1 MSDKHLI
8 VEGLSIEFGGQT
20 VVQNLSFTLA
30 PGKTLALVGESGS
43 GKSVTARSL
52 IGLAGAGARVTART
66 LSYSGQDLLGLS
78 ERGWRGLRG
87 KGIGFVLQDA
97 LVSLDPLRPV
107 GKEILEVLKTHGWGD
122 RRRRAQR
129 VIELLDTVGVPDPEL
144 RARQRP
150 DQLSGGL
157 RQRALIASALALD
170 PGLVIAD
177 EPTTALDAT
186 VQAQILQVL
195 QAIKARG
202 DSLLI
207 ISHDLAVVAQLAD
220 EVLVLRHG
228 VAVEQGPMQQ
238 VLRNPRHAYTRA
250 LLDAVPAEHARGTR
264 LSPQQGTPVV
274 QARPSVAG
282 AVLLKATA
290 LGKRYI
296 GPDQQPR
303 QVVDGVSF
311 ELRAGRTLGIV
322 GESGSGKTTVARI
335 VLGLLEPDAGKV
347 EFLGQDWAGAGRQHV
362 DEQQRRVRR
371 RDISVIYQDPLSS
384 FDPRWSVGQI
394 LADALDV
401 AGVTAPQQTARIQQL
416 LEQVRLPTEL
426 ATRRPLQLSGGQ
438 RQRVAIARAIASNP
452 KVIICDEPVSAL
464 DVSVQAQVLDL
475 LADLQ
480 ASLGLAYLFISHDL
494 GVIRHVSDEV
504 LVTTARW
511 WKAPRWKPC
520 LNTRNTTTPAACWG
534 RCRGCRVPKRPWSCR
549 RWKRKTAPGC
559 LTNRNSGKSPFKRSP
574 ARNCHEQ
581 IICCH

>member
-1 MSDKHLI
+1 MNDKGLI
-8 VEGLSIEFGGQT
+8 VEGLSIEFAGQW
-20 VVQNLSFTLA
+20 VVRDLSFTLE

-66 LSYSGQDLLGLS
+66 LSYAGHDLLSLS
-78 ERGWRGLRG
+78 ERGWRALRG
-87 KGIGFVLQDA
+87 RGIGFVLQDA

-107 GKEILEVLKTHGWGD
+107 GKEILEVLETHRWGD
-122 RRRRAQR
+122 RRSRPQR
-129 VIELLDTVGVPDPEL
+129 MLELLTRVGVPEPQL

-207 ISHDLAVVAQLAD
+207 ISHDLAVVAQLVD

-228 VAVEQGPMQQ
+228 EVVEQGPMRQ
-238 VLRNPRHAYTRA
+238 VLREPRHAYTRA

-264 LSPQQGTPVV
+264 LSPQQG
-274 QARPSVAG
+274 ARTLAPRPGNDSP
-282 AVLLKATA
+282 VLLRASG
-290 LGKRYI
+290 LGKRYV
-296 GPDQQPR
+296 GPDQQSR
-303 QVVDGVSF
+303 QVVDDVSF

-335 VLGLLEPDAGKV
+335 VLGLLQPDAGAV
-347 EFLGQDWAGAGRQHV
+347 SFLNRPWAGVDDGRV
-362 DEQQRRVRR
+362 EERTRRLYR

-401 AGVTAPQQTARIQQL
+401 AKVPLAQQPARIAQL
-416 LEQVRLPTEL
+416 LSQVRLPAEL
-426 ATRRPLQLSGGQ
+426 AERRPLQLSGGQ

-480 ASLGLAYLFISHDL
+480 AELGLAYLFISHDL

-504 LVTTARW
+504 LVMRHGRVVESAPVETLFHSPRHEYTQRLLGAVPRLPGSGISLVVPPLEPESAVLLFDESRL
-511 WKAPRWKPC
+511 WKIA
-520 LNTRNTTTPAACWG
+520 
-534 RCRGCRVPKRPWSCR
+534 
-549 RWKRKTAPGC
+549 
-559 LTNRNSGKSPFKRSP
+559 
-574 ARNCHEQ
+574 
-581 IICCH
+581 I

>member
-1 MSDKHLI
+1 MSDKYLI
-8 VEGLSIEFGGQT
+8 VEGLSIEFSGQP
-20 VVQNLSFTLA
+20 VVRDVSFTLA

-66 LSYSGQDLLGLS
+66 LSYGGQDLLALS

-107 GKEILEVLKTHGWGD
+107 GKEILEVLKTHNWGD
-122 RRRRAQR
+122 RRSRSER
-129 VIELLDTVGVPDPEL
+129 VIELLENVGVPEPEL

-157 RQRALIASALALD
+157 RQRALIASALAMS

-195 QAIKARG
+195 QEIKARG

-228 VAVEQGPMQQ
+228 VVVEQGPMQQ
-238 VLRNPRHAYTRA
+238 VLRYPSHPYTQA

-264 LSPQQGTPVV
+264 LSSQGSA
-274 QARPSVAG
+274 QALAPRPG
-282 AVLLKATA
+282 ATSPVLLKATG

-303 QVVDGVSF
+303 QVVDDVSF

-335 VLGLLEPDAGKV
+335 VLGLLEPDAGQV
-347 EFLGQDWAGAGRQHV
+347 QFLDSAWSGAGAERV
-362 DEQQRRVRR
+362 LEKDRRVHR

-384 FDPRWSVGQI
+384 FDPRWSIGQI

-401 AGVTAPQQTARIQQL
+401 AGVSAAQQPARISEL
-416 LEQVRLPTEL
+416 LEQVRLPADLT
-426 ATRRPLQLSGGQ
+426 ARRPLQLSGGQ

-480 ASLGLAYLFISHDL
+480 AALGLAYLFISHDL

-504 LVTTARW
+504 LVMRHGKVVERAPVETLFENPQHAYTQRLLGAVPRLPGTGSELVVPPLEAESTAWRFDESQL
-511 WKAPRWKPC
+511 WKIA
-520 LNTRNTTTPAACWG
+520 
-534 RCRGCRVPKRPWSCR
+534 
-549 RWKRKTAPGC
+549 
-559 LTNRNSGKSPFKRSP
+559 
-574 ARNCHEQ
+574 
-581 IICCH
+581 I

>member
-8 VEGLSIEFGGQT
+8 VEGLSIEFDGQT
-20 VVQNLSFTLA
+20 VVHNLSFTLA

-52 IGLAGAGARVTART
+52 IGLAGAGARVSART
-66 LSYSGQDLLGLS
+66 LSYGGQDLLGLS
-78 ERGWRGLRG
+78 ERGWRRLRG

-97 LVSLDPLRPV
+97 LVSLDPLRAV
-107 GKEILEVLKTHGWGD
+107 GKEILEVLKAHNWGD
-122 RRRRAQR
+122 RRSRGER
-129 VIELLDTVGVPDPEL
+129 VIELLDKVGVPEPRL

-157 RQRALIASALALD
+157 RQRALIASALALS

-186 VQAQILQVL
+186 VQAQILEVL
-195 QAIKARG
+195 QEIKARG

-228 VAVEQGPMQQ
+228 VTVEQGPTEQ
-238 VLRNPRHAYTRA
+238 VLRNPHHPYTRA

-264 LSPQQGTPVV
+264 LSPGQPAVSGLP
-274 QARPSVAG
+274 RSG
-282 AVLLKATA
+282 ADSPLLLRASG

-296 GPDQQPR
+296 GPDHQSR
-303 QVVDGVSF
+303 QVVDDVSF

-322 GESGSGKTTVARI
+322 GESGSGKTTVARM
-335 VLGLLEPDAGKV
+335 VLGLLEPDAGRV
-347 EFLGQDWAGAGRQHV
+347 EFLGQPWTAAGSERV
-362 DEQQRRVRR
+362 TEKQRRLHR

-401 AGVTAPQQTARIQQL
+401 AGFQAGQHAARISQL
-416 LEQVRLPTEL
+416 LEHVRLPAEL

-494 GVIRHVSDEV
+494 GVIRHVSDQV
-504 LVTTARW
+504 LVMRHGKVVESARVEDLFDNPQHEYTRRLLGAVPRLPGAQVQLVVPPLEAENTAW
-511 WKAPRWKPC
+511 LFDESQLWKIA
-520 LNTRNTTTPAACWG
+520 
-534 RCRGCRVPKRPWSCR
+534 
-549 RWKRKTAPGC
+549 
-559 LTNRNSGKSPFKRSP
+559 
-574 ARNCHEQ
+574 
-581 IICCH
+581 I

>member
-1 MSDKHLI
+1 MSEPKRLI
-8 VEGLSIEFGGQT
+8 VEGLSIEFAGQS
-20 VVQNLSFTLA
+20 VVRDLSFTLE

-52 IGLAGAGARVTART
+52 IGLAGEGARVTARR
-66 LSYSGQDLLGLS
+66 LSYAGRDLLALS
-78 ERGWRGLRG
+78 ERGWRDLRG
-87 KGIGFVLQDA
+87 REIGFVLQDA

-107 GKEILEVLKTHGWGD
+107 GKEILEVLQTHGWGD
-122 RRRRAQR
+122 RVSRGQR
-129 VIELLDTVGVPDPEL
+129 VIELLETVGVPDPRL

-157 RQRALIASALALD
+157 RQRALIASALALS

-186 VQAQILQVL
+186 VQAQILGVL
-195 QAIKARG
+195 QQIRQRG

-228 VAVEQGPMQQ
+228 EVVEQGPIEQ
-238 VLRNPRHAYTRA
+238 VLRNPRHAYTRS

-264 LSPQQGTPVV
+264 LSSAQSGSSV
-274 QARPSVAG
+274 QARAG
-282 AVLLKATA
+282 ADAPVLLKATG
-290 LGKRYI
+290 LGKRYV
-296 GPDQQPR
+296 GPDQQAR

-335 VLGLLEPDAGKV
+335 VLGLLEPDAGAV
-347 EFLGQDWAGAGRQHV
+347 QFLNVPWTGAGSGRV
-362 DEQQRRVRR
+362 EEKTRRLHR

-401 AGVTAPQQTARIQQL
+401 AGIAFEQQRARIAQL
-416 LEQVRLPTEL
+416 LHEVRLPVEL
-426 ATRRPLQLSGGQ
+426 STRRPLQLSGGQ

-504 LVTTARW
+504 LVMRHG
-511 WKAPRWKPC
+511 K
-520 LNTRNTTTPAACWG
+520 
-534 RCRGCRVPKRPWSCR
+534 VVE
-549 RWKRKTAPGC
+549 TAPVET
-559 LTNRNSGKSPFKRSP
+559 LFDSPQ
-574 ARNCHEQ
+574 HEYTRRLLGAVPRLPGAGATRVVPPVEPESAVLLFDESRLWK
-581 IICCH
+581 IAI

>member
-1 MSDKHLI
+1 MSQVKRLI
-8 VEGLSIEFGGQT
+8 VEGLSIEFAGQT
-20 VVQNLSFTLA
+20 VVRDVSFTLE

-52 IGLAGAGARVTART
+52 IGLAGEGARVSARR
-66 LSYSGQDLLGLS
+66 LSYAGRDLLSLS
-78 ERGWRGLRG
+78 ERGWRDLRG
-87 KGIGFVLQDA
+87 KDIGFVLQDA

-107 GKEILEVLKTHGWGD
+107 GKEILEVLQTHRWGD
-122 RRRRAQR
+122 RHSRADR
-129 VIELLDTVGVPDPEL
+129 VIELLETVGVPEPHI

-157 RQRALIASALALD
+157 RQRALIASALALN

-186 VQAQILQVL
+186 VQAQILEVL
-195 QAIKARG
+195 QQIKARG

-228 VAVEQGPMQQ
+228 ETVEQGPMEQ
-238 VLRNPRHAYTRA
+238 VLRRPQHPYTQS

-264 LSPQQGTPVV
+264 LSPG
-274 QARPSVAG
+274 QATIIPARRALHEAP
-282 AVLLKATA
+282 VLLKAEG
-290 LGKRYI
+290 LGKRYV
-296 GPDQQPR
+296 GPDQQVR
-303 QVVDGVSF
+303 QVVDGVGF

-335 VLGLLEPDAGKV
+335 ALGLLQPDAGEV
-347 EFLGQDWAGAGRQHV
+347 RFLGQPWSVAGAGRV
-362 DEQQRRVRR
+362 EEKARRPHR
-371 RDISVIYQDPLSS
+371 RDVSVIYQDPLSS

-394 LADALDV
+394 LADALQV
-401 AGVTAPQQTARIQQL
+401 AGVEASLHVARTARL
-416 LEQVRLPTEL
+416 LQQVRLPAEL
-426 ATRRPLQLSGGQ
+426 ASRRPLQLSGGQ

-494 GVIRHVSDEV
+494 GVIRHVSDDV
-504 LVTTARW
+504 LVMRHGQVVEIADVDTLFEHPQHEYTQRLLGAVPRLPGSGSTLVVPPLEPEDPVW
-511 WKAPRWKPC
+511 LFDESRLWKIA
-520 LNTRNTTTPAACWG
+520 
-534 RCRGCRVPKRPWSCR
+534 
-549 RWKRKTAPGC
+549 
-559 LTNRNSGKSPFKRSP
+559 
-574 ARNCHEQ
+574 
-581 IICCH
+581 I

>member
-1 MSDKHLI
+1 MTDEKRLI
-8 VEGLSIEFGGQT
+8 VEGLSIDFAGQS
-20 VVQNLSFTLA
+20 VVRNLSFTLE

-52 IGLAGAGARVTART
+52 IGLAGAGATVSARVLR
-66 LSYSGQDLLGLS
+66 YGEVDLLGLS
-78 ERGWRGLRG
+78 ERGWRRLRG
-87 KGIGFVLQDA
+87 QHIGFVLQDA

-107 GKEILEVLKTHGWGD
+107 GKEILEVLETHRWGD
-122 RRRRAQR
+122 RRRRAER
-129 VIELLDTVGVPDPEL
+129 VIELLDLVGVPEPHL

-157 RQRALIASALALD
+157 RQRALIASALALN

-195 QAIKARG
+195 QQIKARG

-228 VAVEQGPMQQ
+228 EVVEQGPMAQ
-238 VLRNPRHAYTRA
+238 VLSHPRHAYTRS
-250 LLDAVPAEHARGTR
+250 LLDAVPAEQARGTR
-264 LSPQQGTPVV
+264 LSTPHSVV
-274 QARPSVAG
+274 ATPPRPGLEAP
-282 AVLLKATA
+282 VLLSASG
-290 LGKRYI
+290 LGKRYV
-296 GPDQQPR
+296 GPDQQLR

-335 VLGLLEPDAGKV
+335 ALGLLQPDAGQV
-347 EFLGQDWAGAGRQHV
+347 RFLDQPWSAAGAGQV
-362 DEQQRRVRR
+362 AENARRLRR

-384 FDPRWSVGQI
+384 FDPRWNVGQI
-394 LADALDV
+394 LGDALSV
-401 AGVTAPQQTARIQQL
+401 AGVAAAQQPEQVTHL
-416 LEQVRLPTEL
+416 LNQVRLPAAL
-426 ATRRPLQLSGGQ
+426 AERRPLQLSGGQ

-480 ASLGLAYLFISHDL
+480 AQLGLAYLFISHDL
-494 GVIRHVSDEV
+494 GVIRHVSDDV
-504 LVTTARW
+504 LVMRHGQVVEHASVEALFNHPQHDYTRRLLGAVPRLPGGGATLVVPDLEPENPSWLFDESRL
-511 WKAPRWKPC
+511 WKIA
-520 LNTRNTTTPAACWG
+520 
-534 RCRGCRVPKRPWSCR
+534 
-549 RWKRKTAPGC
+549 
-559 LTNRNSGKSPFKRSP
+559 
-574 ARNCHEQ
+574 
-581 IICCH
+581 I

>member
-20 VVQNLSFTLA
+20 VVRDVSFTLA

-52 IGLAGAGARVTART
+52 IGLAGTGARVTART
-66 LSYSGQDLLGLS
+66 LSYGGQDLLGLS

-107 GKEILEVLKTHGWGD
+107 GKEILEVLTTHQWGD
-122 RRRRAQR
+122 RRSRAER
-129 VIELLDTVGVPDPEL
+129 VIELLDKVGVPEPEL

-157 RQRALIASALALD
+157 RQRALIASALALS

-195 QAIKARG
+195 QEIKARG

-228 VAVEQGPMQQ
+228 VVVEQGPMQQ
-238 VLRNPRHAYTRA
+238 VLRTPSHPYTQA

-264 LSPQQGTPVV
+264 LSSHNSGQLV
-274 QARPSVAG
+274 QPRPSADSP
-282 AVLLKATA
+282 VLLKASG

-296 GPDQQPR
+296 GPDQQSR
-303 QVVDGVSF
+303 QVVDDVSF

-335 VLGLLEPDAGKV
+335 VLGLLEPDAGQV
-347 EFLGQDWAGAGRQHV
+347 QFLGHAWAGAGADRV
-362 DEQQRRVRR
+362 AEKDRRAHR

-384 FDPRWSVGQI
+384 FDPRWSIGQI

-401 AGVTAPQQTARIQQL
+401 AGVAASQQPARIREL
-416 LEQVRLPTEL
+416 LEQVRLPAEL

-504 LVTTARW
+504 LVMRRGQVVESAPVEDLFEHPKHAYTQRLLGAVPRLPGADSELVVPPLEAESTALRFDESQL
-511 WKAPRWKPC
+511 WKIA
-520 LNTRNTTTPAACWG
+520 
-534 RCRGCRVPKRPWSCR
+534 
-549 RWKRKTAPGC
+549 
-559 LTNRNSGKSPFKRSP
+559 
-574 ARNCHEQ
+574 
-581 IICCH
+581 I

>member
-8 VEGLSIEFGGQT
+8 VEGLSIEFDGQT
-20 VVQNLSFTLA
+20 VVHNLSFTLA

-52 IGLAGAGARVTART
+52 IGLAGAVARVSART
-66 LSYSGQDLLGLS
+66 LSYGGQDLLGLS
-78 ERGWRGLRG
+78 ERGWRRLRG

-97 LVSLDPLRPV
+97 LVSLDPLRAV
-107 GKEILEVLKTHGWGD
+107 GKEILEVLKAHNWGD
-122 RRRRAQR
+122 RRSRGER
-129 VIELLDTVGVPDPEL
+129 VIELLDKVGVPEPRL

-157 RQRALIASALALD
+157 RQRALIASALALS

-186 VQAQILQVL
+186 VQAQILEVL
-195 QAIKARG
+195 QEIKARG

-228 VAVEQGPMQQ
+228 VTVEQGPTEQ
-238 VLRNPRHAYTRA
+238 VLRNPHHPYTRA

-264 LSPQQGTPVV
+264 LSPGQPAVNGLP
-274 QARPSVAG
+274 RSG
-282 AVLLKATA
+282 ADSPLLLRASG

-296 GPDQQPR
+296 GPDHQSR
-303 QVVDGVSF
+303 QVVDDVSF

-322 GESGSGKTTVARI
+322 GESGSGKTTVARM
-335 VLGLLEPDAGKV
+335 VLGLLEPDAGRV
-347 EFLGQDWAGAGRQHV
+347 EFLGQPWTAAGSERV
-362 DEQQRRVRR
+362 TEKQRRLHR

-401 AGVTAPQQTARIQQL
+401 AGFQAGQHAARISQL
-416 LEQVRLPTEL
+416 LEHVRLPAEL

-494 GVIRHVSDEV
+494 GVIRHVSDQV
-504 LVTTARW
+504 LVMRHGKVVESAPVEDLFDNPQHEYTRRLLGAVPRLPGAQVQLVVPPLEAENTAW
-511 WKAPRWKPC
+511 LFDESQLWKIA
-520 LNTRNTTTPAACWG
+520 
-534 RCRGCRVPKRPWSCR
+534 
-549 RWKRKTAPGC
+549 
-559 LTNRNSGKSPFKRSP
+559 
-574 ARNCHEQ
+574 
-581 IICCH
+581 I

>member
-8 VEGLSIEFGGQT
+8 VEGLSIEFDGQT
-20 VVQNLSFTLA
+20 VVHNLSFTLA

-52 IGLAGAGARVTART
+52 IGLAGAGARVSART
-66 LSYSGQDLLGLS
+66 LSYGGQDLLGLS
-78 ERGWRGLRG
+78 ERGWRRLRG

-97 LVSLDPLRPV
+97 LVSLDPLRAV
-107 GKEILEVLKTHGWGD
+107 GKEILEVLKAHNWGD
-122 RRRRAQR
+122 RRSRGER
-129 VIELLDTVGVPDPEL
+129 VIELLDKVGVPEPRL

-157 RQRALIASALALD
+157 RQRALIASALALS

-186 VQAQILQVL
+186 VQAQILEVL
-195 QAIKARG
+195 QEIKARG

-228 VAVEQGPMQQ
+228 VTVEQGPTEQ
-238 VLRNPRHAYTRA
+238 VLRNPHHPYTRA

-264 LSPQQGTPVV
+264 LSPGQPAVSGLP
-274 QARPSVAG
+274 RSG
-282 AVLLKATA
+282 ADSPLLLRASG

-296 GPDQQPR
+296 GPDHQSR
-303 QVVDGVSF
+303 QVVDDVSF

-322 GESGSGKTTVARI
+322 GESGSGKTTVARM
-335 VLGLLEPDAGKV
+335 VLGLLEPDAGRV
-347 EFLGQDWAGAGRQHV
+347 EFLGQPWTAAGSERV
-362 DEQQRRVRR
+362 TEKQRRLHR

-401 AGVTAPQQTARIQQL
+401 AGFQAGQHAARISQL
-416 LEQVRLPTEL
+416 LEHVRLPAEL

-494 GVIRHVSDEV
+494 GVIRHVSDQV
-504 LVTTARW
+504 LVMRHGKVVESAPVEDLFDNPQHEYTRRLLGAVPRLPGAQVQLVVPPLEAENTAW
-511 WKAPRWKPC
+511 LFDESQLWKIA
-520 LNTRNTTTPAACWG
+520 
-534 RCRGCRVPKRPWSCR
+534 
-549 RWKRKTAPGC
+549 
-559 LTNRNSGKSPFKRSP
+559 
-574 ARNCHEQ
+574 
-581 IICCH
+581 I

>member
-20 VVQNLSFTLA
+20 VVHNLSFTLA

-66 LSYSGQDLLGLS
+66 LSYGGQDMLGLS

-122 RRRRAQR
+122 RRRRAER

-228 VAVEQGPMQQ
+228 VAVEQGPMHQ

-264 LSPQQGTPVV
+264 LSPQQGKPVV
-274 QARPSVAG
+274 QARPSVDAP
-282 AVLLKATA
+282 VLLKATD

-303 QVVDGVSF
+303 QVVEGVSF

-335 VLGLLEPDAGKV
+335 ALGLLEPDAGRV
-347 EFLGQDWAGAGRQHV
+347 EFLGQDWAGAGSQHV
-362 DEQQRRVRR
+362 DEHQRRVRR

-401 AGVTAPQQTARIQQL
+401 AGVTAQQQTARIHQL

-494 GVIRHVSDEV
+494 GVIRHVSDDV
-504 LVTTARW
+504 LVMRHGQVVESAPVEALFEHPQHDYTRRLLGAVPRLPGAATPLVVPPLEAENSTW
-511 WKAPRWKPC
+511 LFDESQLWKIA
-520 LNTRNTTTPAACWG
+520 
-534 RCRGCRVPKRPWSCR
+534 
-549 RWKRKTAPGC
+549 
-559 LTNRNSGKSPFKRSP
+559 
-574 ARNCHEQ
+574 
-581 IICCH
+581 I

>member
-1 MSDKHLI
+1 MSEPKRLI
-8 VEGLSIEFGGQT
+8 VEGLSIEFAGQS
-20 VVQNLSFTLA
+20 VVRDLSFTLE

-52 IGLAGAGARVTART
+52 IGLAGEGARVTARR
-66 LSYSGQDLLGLS
+66 LSYAGRDLLALS
-78 ERGWRGLRG
+78 ERGWRDLRG
-87 KGIGFVLQDA
+87 REIGFVLQDA

-107 GKEILEVLKTHGWGD
+107 GKEILEVLQTHGWGD
-122 RRRRAQR
+122 RVSRGQR
-129 VIELLDTVGVPDPEL
+129 VIELLETVGVPDPRL

-157 RQRALIASALALD
+157 RQRALIASALALS

-186 VQAQILQVL
+186 VQAQILGVL
-195 QAIKARG
+195 QQIRQRG

-228 VAVEQGPMQQ
+228 EVVEQGPMEQ
-238 VLRNPRHAYTRA
+238 VLRNPRHAYTRS

-264 LSPQQGTPVV
+264 LSSAQSGSSV
-274 QARPSVAG
+274 QARAG
-282 AVLLKATA
+282 ADAPVLLKATG
-290 LGKRYI
+290 LGKRYV
-296 GPDQQPR
+296 GPDQQVR

-335 VLGLLEPDAGKV
+335 VLGLLEPDAGAV
-347 EFLGQDWAGAGRQHV
+347 QFLNVPWTGAGSGRV
-362 DEQQRRVRR
+362 EEKTRRLHR

-401 AGVTAPQQTARIQQL
+401 AGIAFEQQRARIAQL
-416 LEQVRLPTEL
+416 LHEVRLPVEL
-426 ATRRPLQLSGGQ
+426 STRRPLQLSGGQ
-438 RQRVAIARAIASNP
+438 RQRVAIARAIASHP

-504 LVTTARW
+504 LVMRHG
-511 WKAPRWKPC
+511 K
-520 LNTRNTTTPAACWG
+520 
-534 RCRGCRVPKRPWSCR
+534 VVE
-549 RWKRKTAPGC
+549 TAPVET
-559 LTNRNSGKSPFKRSP
+559 LFDSPQ
-574 ARNCHEQ
+574 HEYTRRLLGAVPRLPGAGATRVVPPVEPESAVLLFDESRLWK
-581 IICCH
+581 IAI

>member
-1 MSDKHLI
+1 MSDNYLI
-8 VEGLSIEFGGQT
+8 VEDLSIEFAGQP
-20 VVQNLSFTLA
+20 VVRNLSFTLA

-52 IGLAGAGARVTART
+52 IGLAGAGAKVTART
-66 LSYSGQDLLGLS
+66 LSYGGQDLLGLS
-78 ERGWRGLRG
+78 ERGWRALRG

-107 GKEILEVLKTHGWGD
+107 GKEIIEVLKTHGWGD
-122 RRRRAQR
+122 RSRRAER
-129 VIELLDTVGVPDPEL
+129 VVELLEKVGVPEPQL

-157 RQRALIASALALD
+157 RQRALIASALALS

-186 VQAQILQVL
+186 VQAQILEVL
-195 QAIKARG
+195 QEIKARG

-228 VAVEQGPMQQ
+228 EVVEQGPMQQ
-238 VLRNPRHAYTRA
+238 VLHAPRHPYTRA
-250 LLDAVPAEHARGTR
+250 LLDAVPGEHVRGTC
-264 LSPQQGTPVV
+264 LSPERGDAITQPRPGTDSP
-274 QARPSVAG
+274 
-282 AVLLKATA
+282 VLLQASQ
-290 LGKRYI
+290 LGKRYV
-296 GPDQQPR
+296 GPDQQAR

-335 VLGLLEPDAGKV
+335 VLGLLQPDAGQV
-347 EFLGQDWAGAGRQHV
+347 RFLDQPWAGIGADQVEEKH
-362 DEQQRRVRR
+362 RRVHR

-401 AGVTAPQQTARIQQL
+401 AGISVEQQPARISQL
-416 LEQVRLPTEL
+416 LSQVRLPVEM

-504 LVTTARW
+504 LVMRHGKVVESADVETLFERPQHEYTRRLLGAVPRLPGAGSTLVVPPLEAENPAW
-511 WKAPRWKPC
+511 LFDESRLWKIA
-520 LNTRNTTTPAACWG
+520 
-534 RCRGCRVPKRPWSCR
+534 
-549 RWKRKTAPGC
+549 
-559 LTNRNSGKSPFKRSP
+559 
-574 ARNCHEQ
+574 
-581 IICCH
+581 I

>member
-20 VVQNLSFTLA
+20 VVRDVSFTLA

-66 LSYSGQDLLGLS
+66 LSYGGQDLLGLS

-107 GKEILEVLKTHGWGD
+107 GKEILEVLTTHQWGD
-122 RRRRAQR
+122 RRSRAER
-129 VIELLDTVGVPDPEL
+129 VIELLDKVGVPEPEL

-157 RQRALIASALALD
+157 RQRALIASALALS

-195 QAIKARG
+195 QEIKARG

-228 VAVEQGPMQQ
+228 VVVEQGPMQQ
-238 VLRNPRHAYTRA
+238 VLRTPSHPYTQA

-264 LSPQQGTPVV
+264 LSSHNSGQVV
-274 QARPSVAG
+274 QPRPG
-282 AVLLKATA
+282 ADSPVLLKASG

-296 GPDQQPR
+296 GPDQQSR
-303 QVVDGVSF
+303 QVVDDVSF

-335 VLGLLEPDAGKV
+335 VLGLLEPDAGQV
-347 EFLGQDWAGAGRQHV
+347 QFLGHAWAGAGADRV
-362 DEQQRRVRR
+362 AEKDRRVHR

-384 FDPRWSVGQI
+384 FDPRWSIGQI

-401 AGVTAPQQTARIQQL
+401 AGVAASQQPARIREL
-416 LEQVRLPTEL
+416 LEQVRLPAEL
-426 ATRRPLQLSGGQ
+426 ASRRPLQLSGGQ

-504 LVTTARW
+504 LVMRRGQVVESAPVEDLFEHPKHAYTQRLLGAVPRLPGADSELVVPPLEAESTALRFDESQL
-511 WKAPRWKPC
+511 WKIA
-520 LNTRNTTTPAACWG
+520 
-534 RCRGCRVPKRPWSCR
+534 
-549 RWKRKTAPGC
+549 
-559 LTNRNSGKSPFKRSP
+559 
-574 ARNCHEQ
+574 
-581 IICCH
+581 I

>member
-1 MSDKHLI
+1 MSEQKRLI
-8 VEGLSIEFGGQT
+8 VEGLSIEFAGQS
-20 VVQNLSFTLA
+20 VVRNLSFTLE

-52 IGLAGAGARVTART
+52 IGLAGEGARVTART
-66 LSYSGQDLLGLS
+66 LSYAGQDLLSLS
-78 ERGWRGLRG
+78 ERGWRDLRG
-87 KGIGFVLQDA
+87 KDIGFVLQDA

-107 GKEILEVLKTHGWGD
+107 GKEILEVLETHRWGD
-122 RRRRAQR
+122 RQSRGER
-129 VIELLDTVGVPDPEL
+129 VIELLETVGVPEPQL

-157 RQRALIASALALD
+157 RQRALIASALALN

-186 VQAQILQVL
+186 VQAQILEVL
-195 QAIKARG
+195 QQIKARG

-228 VAVEQGPMQQ
+228 EVVEQGPMEQ
-238 VLRNPRHAYTRA
+238 VLRTPRHAYTRS

-264 LSPQQGTPVV
+264 LSPEQGGKAVTE
-274 QARPSVAG
+274 RPG
-282 AVLLKATA
+282 ADSPVLLKASG
-290 LGKRYI
+290 LGKRYV
-296 GPDQQPR
+296 GPDQQVR
-303 QVVDGVSF
+303 QVVDGVGF

-335 VLGLLEPDAGKV
+335 ALGLLEPDAGSV
-347 EFLGQDWAGAGRQHV
+347 QFLNVPWSAAGDGRV
-362 DEQQRRVRR
+362 AEKSRRLHR

-401 AGVTAPQQTARIQQL
+401 AGIPFEQQRARIAQL
-416 LEQVRLPTEL
+416 LHQVRLPAEL
-426 ATRRPLQLSGGQ
+426 STRRPLQLSGGQ

-504 LVTTARW
+504 LVMRHGKVVENASVESLFDNPQHEYTRRLLGAVPRLPGADIKLVVPPLEPESAVLLFDESRL
-511 WKAPRWKPC
+511 WKIA
-520 LNTRNTTTPAACWG
+520 
-534 RCRGCRVPKRPWSCR
+534 
-549 RWKRKTAPGC
+549 
-559 LTNRNSGKSPFKRSP
+559 
-574 ARNCHEQ
+574 
-581 IICCH
+581 I

>member
-1 MSDKHLI
+1 MSEQKRLI
-8 VEGLSIEFGGQT
+8 VEGLSIEFAGQS
-20 VVQNLSFTLA
+20 VVRNLSFTLE

-52 IGLAGAGARVTART
+52 IGLAGEGARVTARK
-66 LSYSGQDLLGLS
+66 LSYAGKDLLSLS
-78 ERGWRGLRG
+78 ERNWRELRG
-87 KGIGFVLQDA
+87 KDIGFVLQDA

-107 GKEILEVLKTHGWGD
+107 GKEILEVLETHRWGD
-122 RRRRAQR
+122 RQSRGER
-129 VIELLDTVGVPDPEL
+129 VIELLETVGVPEPRL

-186 VQAQILQVL
+186 VQAQILEVL
-195 QAIKARG
+195 QQIKARG

-228 VAVEQGPMQQ
+228 EVVEQGPMEQ
-238 VLRNPRHAYTRA
+238 VLRNPRHAYTRS

-264 LSPQQGTPVV
+264 LSPEHGTLPLG
-274 QARPSVAG
+274 ARPGTDAP
-282 AVLLKATA
+282 VLLRATG
-290 LGKRYI
+290 LGKRYV
-296 GPDQQPR
+296 GPDQQVR
-303 QVVDGVSF
+303 QVVDDVSF

-335 VLGLLEPDAGKV
+335 ALGLLEPDAGSV
-347 EFLGQDWAGAGRQHV
+347 QFLSVPWTGAGSGRV
-362 DEQQRRVRR
+362 EEKTRRLHR

-401 AGVTAPQQTARIQQL
+401 AGVAFEQQRPRIAQL
-416 LEQVRLPTEL
+416 LHQVRLPVEL
-426 ATRRPLQLSGGQ
+426 STRRPLQLSGGQ

-504 LVTTARW
+504 LVMRHGKVVESASVETLFDNPQHEYTRRLLGSVPRLPGASTRLVVPPLEPESTVLLFDESRL
-511 WKAPRWKPC
+511 WKIA
-520 LNTRNTTTPAACWG
+520 
-534 RCRGCRVPKRPWSCR
+534 
-549 RWKRKTAPGC
+549 
-559 LTNRNSGKSPFKRSP
+559 
-574 ARNCHEQ
+574 
-581 IICCH
+581 I